1 MFDLFKK
8 MMPREERFFD
18 MFDRHAAQ
26 VKAGAATLRKILEGG
41 DQVPTLCAALQS
53 QENEADTIAHEVL
66 LAIRRT
72 FITPFDRSDIQGL
85 ITAMDDAIDQMNKT
99 AKAAML
105 YEVREFEPPMRAI
118 GDVIVKQSALLA
130 EAVPLLRTM
139 RTNAARLNKLTEEMA
154 RLEEESDH
162 LHDDGL
168 KNLYHGKGKTDAMA
182 FIVGSQLYEQLE
194 KVADRIEDVA
204 NRVNGIV
211 IEHL

>member
-1 MFDLFKK
+1 MFELFKK
-8 MMPREERFFD
+8 VMPREERFFD

-26 VKAGAATLRKILEGG
+26 VKAGAATLRRILDGG
-41 DQVPTLCAALQS
+41 PQVAGLCKTLQDQET
-53 QENEADTIAHEVL
+53 EADTISHEVL
-66 LAIRRT
+66 QAIRRT

-99 AKAAML
+99 AKTVVL
-105 YEVREFEPPMRAI
+105 YEVQSFEEPMRTM
-118 GDVIVKQSALLA
+118 GDVIVKAADLLA

-139 RTNAARLNKLTEEMA
+139 RNNSARLHKLTEEIV

-162 LHDDGL
+162 LYDEGL
-168 KNLYHGKGKTDAMA
+168 KRLYHERGKTDTIG
-182 FIVGSQLYEQLE
+182 FIIGSQIYEQLE

-204 NRVNGIV
+204 NTISGIV